1 MKRRLHRFA
10 LRLYRR
16 IPRKGRRW
24 VVRGLSPKYTVGA
37 MCLIERDGA
46 LLLVRH
52 AYRSRWGV
60 PGGLVKRGEQPEDA
74 VHREVWEE
82 VRLRVKLDGE
92 PAVVVE
98 AGPQRVDIVYRA
110 QLLDALDGP
119 VPTSPEIV
127 AAEWFPID
135 QLPELQHELSAALM
149 AVARASRSYAVAPV
163 RAVGTILSPL
173 ERLG

>member
-10 LRLYRR
+10 LGLYRR

-24 VVRGLSPKYTVGA
+24 IVRGLSPKYTVGA
-37 MCLIERDGA
+37 MCLIERDGSF
-46 LLLVRH
+46 LLVRH

-60 PGGLVKRGEQPEDA
+60 PGGLEKRGEHPEDA

-82 VRLRVKLDGE
+82 VRLRVELDGE

-98 AGPQRVDIVYRA
+98 AEPQRVDVVYRA
-110 QLLDALDGP
+110 RMADPLAEP
-119 VPTSPEIV
+119 VSTSPEIV
-127 AAEWFPID
+127 ATEWFPID
-135 QLPELQHELSAALM
+135 RLPELQHELTAALM
-149 AVARASRSYAVAPV
+149 AVARASRSFAASPL
-163 RAVGTILSPL
+163 RAVDTIAPPL